1 MYSGSH
7 RSRRRRRSGLATG
20 RLGRAPAWRRVGTV
34 ALCVAILVDLA
45 ALAAVL
51 SGAFQRE
58 RDLRTLAKPPAT
70 AGSPTP
76 PVPSPSPAREKRRC
90 QEPALIGTVTADEVV
105 AREAPRSSAELIE
118 TFPRISVVGITQ
130 VFSVLDVVQGKNGKT
145 WYKALLPIHPNGTT
159 GFIPAKGLELSHTWY
174 RLQVSRERFRLT
186 LFEGCRKART
196 FPVGIGTVDT
206 PTPVGRFYLA
216 GLFKPPDPNSVYG
229 AYVYTLSGY
238 SEVLTNW
245 ELGGIIGLHGPNNP
259 SSIGQYSSHGCI
271 RMLNEDIM
279 RLRKILPIGTPIV
292 IR

>member
-1 MYSGSH
+1 MYAGSH
-7 RSRRRRRSGLATG
+7 RSRRRRRSGLATA
-20 RLGRAPAWRRVGTV
+20 RLGRSPAWLRVGTV

-58 RDLRTLAKPPAT
+58 RDLRTLTKP
-70 AGSPTP
+70 SPVP
-76 PVPSPSPAREKRRC
+76 LAIPSPSPAREKRPC

-130 VFSVLDVVQGKNGKT
+130 VFSVLDVVQGKNGKM
-145 WYKALLPIHPNGTT
+145 WVKALLPIHPNGTT

-174 RLQVSRERFRLT
+174 RLQVNRERFRLT
-186 LFEGCRKART
+186 LFEGCRKVRT

-245 ELGGIIGLHGPNNP
+245 ELGGIIGLHGTNNP

-279 RLRKILPIGTPIV
+279 RLRKILPIGTPVV